1 MKKYKSQLQIGSLE
15 GKAPPSPPPPPP
27 EPKEEKKE
35 EPPKKV
41 EPMQAGPV
49 APAPAPNIEAKE
61 ALDTFGSLIPYGD
74 PAWYQGVCFPVR
86 CIGEDIC

>member
-1 MKKYKSQLQIGSLE
+1 
-15 GKAPPSPPPPPP
+15 
-27 EPKEEKKE
+27 
-35 EPPKKV
+35 
-41 EPMQAGPV
+41 MQAGPV